1 MNICV
6 FVLYSTLRSIR
17 RDQQYRTLLSQFNI
31 SEADIQLLDTHSTD
45 SHPFID
51 LTVPNILTPTTS
63 TAPSVSVPSADI
75 DTNGIHSTHSIQTQQ
90 PVPSTPIKG
99 PQTGINTPLPSSS
112 TTAAAARANSCVI
125 SNNNTTN
132 NGNNSNTQRVHT
144 REEPSEMATPVTN
157 HIGIAQ
163 RNNRDDPYLTTTTTH
178 TPTPTSTAI
187 TTHTLNKS
195 HSHTGATLTTTPL
208 TQKQG
213 PKPEKSVDQK
223 ALKSSQSERIL
234 SLQTPY
240 NTNSNNSNNNDNIDS
255 RETTPMI
262 NISKQV
268 WVNTP
273 EPNNNLNNKSS
284 NNNNNISTTPT
295 TTNMANN
302 IESKRLFS
310 STAETLFAAAPETP
324 KSTSAASVHTE
335 LDTHAPQS
343 KLSTNTSNMSSNQS
357 INGSSSNSRRI
368 SNASDITVQQY
379 QHQQQPYPSTVPVT
393 PDIPTRRPETYH
405 ALKLS
410 STTSVD
416 VNSTASTAEVFNKSN
431 HTSSATTAAMSLSTS
446 TRPIDRTSS
455 NTASLPFKT
464 SKTATSTTSTLHT
477 PSSATTTAT
486 NQPSKNTTSFST
498 SSHLAVESLLFHTSD
513 YHVKPIVD
521 NRLIE
526 TIQIPP
532 LKQHNTTT
540 TSTTT
545 NNTTYNN
552 TNNNCSIKLNYPIFS
567 SETLSNMSYDDIST
581 HIMCIYKQLSK
592 CTPTSAAMR
601 TVSSGI
607 SGHNSYQTN
616 QLNERCYILTYL
628 LSLSSIKDVANTVV
642 NSHLLGCLLRSIQQT
657 HPTSSSSSY
666 STSNNTTTNN
676 TSNGHNNS
684 NTNNSNSASRIPT
697 AVSSTNQLSTQYTL
711 ITECRHLA
719 ATILAYVIRFA
730 TYIPILH
737 NRDDHIVS
745 SIVPILLLS
754 EGRSV
759 ADVKLRRR
767 LMAALGELSFYI
779 SSQDITT
786 TTTAVGGSATSA
798 ASAKETTVTPTTS
811 KLTSS
816 SSQQHQPY
824 SDKSDRTD
832 KSTKVSIPASH
843 LSQEGEKEKEKEKEV
858 VWSIH
863 SSVVEAFEAV
873 LCEEGGGDEVT
884 LHYACKVSLYTT
896 TSAYRHIQT
905 IIVCYVYVQYTRML

>member
-1 MNICV
+1 M
-6 FVLYSTLRSIR
+6 LYSTLKSIR

-45 SHPFID
+45 SHSFID
-51 LTVPNILTPTTS
+51 LTVPNPLTPTTS

-75 DTNGIHSTHSIQTQQ
+75 DTSGIHSTHSIQTQQ

-112 TTAAAARANSCVI
+112 TTAAAARANSSVI
-125 SNNNTTN
+125 SNNSTTN

-163 RNNRDDPYLTTTTTH
+163 RNNRDDPCSTTTTH
-178 TPTPTSTAI
+178 PTPTTPTAFA
-187 TTHTLNKS
+187 HTLNKS
-195 HSHTGATLTTTPL
+195 HSHTGATLITTPTPL

-213 PKPEKSVDQK
+213 PKPEKTVDQK

-234 SLQTPY
+234 SLHTPY
-240 NTNSNNSNNNDNIDS
+240 NTNSNNSNNNDSNSSGIDS

-273 EPNNNLNNKSS
+273 ES
-284 NNNNNISTTPT
+284 NSIIGNIISNTTPVT
-295 TTNMANN
+295 TNN

-310 STAETLFAAAPETP
+310 STAETLFTVTPETS

-343 KLSTNTSNMSSNQS
+343 KLSTNSSNMSSNQS
-357 INGSSSNSRRI
+357 INGASSNNRRI
-368 SNASDITVQQY
+368 SSASDITVQQY
-379 QHQQQPYPSTVPVT
+379 QHQQQPYLSAVPVT

-477 PSSATTTAT
+477 PSSATPTTT

-592 CTPTSAAMR
+592 YTPTSAAMR

-657 HPTSSSSSY
+657 PPTSSLTPTNTSANYSSNH
-666 STSNNTTTNN
+666 NNTN
-676 TSNGHNNS
+676 SNG
-684 NTNNSNSASRIPT
+684 NSNSTSRIPT

-759 ADVKLRRR
+759 SDVKLRRR

-786 TTTAVGGSATSA
+786 TTAAAGATSA
-798 ASAKETTVTPTTS
+798 GGAAKETTVVTPTTS

-816 SSQQHQPY
+816 SSQQQPY
-824 SDKSDRTD
+824 SDKSDRSD
-832 KSTKVSIPASH
+832 KSTKVSATTSH
-843 LSQEGEKEKEKEKEV
+843 LSPEGEKEKEKEV

-896 TSAYRHIQT
+896 RLLAT
-905 IIVCYVYVQYTRML
+905 VYSIH

>member
-1 MNICV
+1 MNIYL
-6 FVLYSTLRSIR
+6 FVSFSTLKSIR
-17 RDQQYRTLLSQFNI
+17 RDQQYRTLLSQYNI
-31 SEADIQLLDTHSTD
+31 SDVDILLLDKHSSD
-45 SHPFID
+45 SHSFTD
-51 LTVPNILTPTTS
+51 LTVPNPLTPLTPTTPP
-63 TAPSVSVPSADI
+63 TAPIQSANI
-75 DTNGIHSTHSIQTQQ
+75 DTTSIHNVHSMITQ
-90 PVPSTPIKG
+90 PVPSTPVKG

-112 TTAAAARANSCVI
+112 TTAAAAAARANTSMINNSI
-125 SNNNTTN
+125 SNNNSSE
-132 NGNNSNTQRVHT
+132 SNTQRVYV

-163 RNNRDDPYLTTTTTH
+163 RNNRDDNYSTSSTTTH
-178 TPTPTSTAI
+178 TTTPTTTTNS
-187 TTHTLNKS
+187 THTLNKS
-195 HSHTGATLTTTPL
+195 HSHTGVTLITTPL

-213 PKPEKSVDQK
+213 PKPEKTVDQK

-234 SLQTPY
+234 SLHTPY
-240 NTNSNNSNNNDNIDS
+240 NNSSNKNVSDTNSNNTDNIDS
-255 RETTPMI
+255 RGTTPMI

-273 EPNNNLNNKSS
+273 ESNYNNNNKST
-284 NNNNNISTTPT
+284 NNNGNNSTTPPT
-295 TTNMANN
+295 SNTTNNN
-302 IESKRLFS
+302 ESKRLFS
-310 STAETLFAAAPETP
+310 SAAETLFTAAPETP
-324 KSTSAASVHTE
+324 KSTSASVHTE
-335 LDTHAPQS
+335 LETHAPQS
-343 KLSTNTSNMSSNQS
+343 KILNNSSN
-357 INGSSSNSRRI
+357 NRRI

-379 QHQQQPYPSTVPVT
+379 QHQQQPYPSAIPLT

-405 ALKLS
+405 ALKSS
-410 STTSVD
+410 STASVD
-416 VNSTASTAEVFNKSN
+416 VNSTASTAEVYNKPN
-431 HTSSATTAAMSLSTS
+431 QTSSNTTAALSLSTS

-455 NTASLPFKT
+455 NTTSIPSKT
-464 SKTATSTTSTLHT
+464 SKTATTSTTSTLHT
-477 PSSATTTAT
+477 PSSATTTT
-486 NQPSKNTTSFST
+486 TTQPSKNTPSFTTSAP
-498 SSHLAVESLLFHTSD
+498 LAVESLLFHTSD

-532 LKQHNTTT
+532 LKQYTT

-545 NNTTYNN
+545 NNSNSN
-552 TNNNCSIKLNYPIFS
+552 SIVKLNYPIFS

-657 HPTSSSSSY
+657 PPVSSLTPTS
-666 STSNNTTTNN
+666 TPTNTTANN
-676 TSNGHNNS
+676 KTSNGHNN
-684 NTNNSNSASRIPT
+684 NNNNNSASRIPT

-719 ATILAYVIRFA
+719 ATILAYAIRFA

-737 NRDDHIVS
+737 NRDDHIIS
-745 SIVPILLLS
+745 SIVPVILS
-754 EGRSV
+754 NEGRSV
-759 ADVKLRRR
+759 SDVKLRRR

-779 SSQDITT
+779 SSQEL
-786 TTTAVGGSATSA
+786 TTTAVGGGATSA
-798 ASAKETTVTPTTS
+798 GGSTAKETTVTPTTS

-816 SSQQHQPY
+816 SSSQQQQQQQQQPY

-832 KSTKVSIPASH
+832 KSTKVSATTSN
-843 LSQEGEKEKEKEKEV
+843 LSPEGGKEKEKEV

-863 SSVVEAFEAV
+863 SSVVDAFEAV

-884 LHYACKVSLYTT
+884 LHYACKVSHVLHGLLPCTAYTN
-896 TSAYRHIQT
+896 
-905 IIVCYVYVQYTRML
+905 IVL

>member
-1 MNICV
+1 MNIYV
-6 FVLYSTLRSIR
+6 LVLYSTLKSIR
-17 RDQQYRTLLSQFNI
+17 RDQQYRALLSQFNI
-31 SEADIQLLDTHSTD
+31 SEADIQLLDKHSSD
-45 SHPFID
+45 SHSSPD
-51 LTVPNILTPTTS
+51 LTVPNPLTSLTPT
-63 TAPSVSVPSADI
+63 APLQSADLG
-75 DTNGIHSTHSIQTQQ
+75 TSSIHNIHSIQTQQ

-112 TTAAAARANSCVI
+112 TTAAAARANTSI
-125 SNNNTTN
+125 IGDNNRNSNSYT
-132 NGNNSNTQRVHT
+132 NSNTQRVYV

-163 RNNRDDPYLTTTTTH
+163 RNNRDDAYSTTTTH
-178 TPTPTSTAI
+178 TTTPHTATPTA

-195 HSHTGATLTTTPL
+195 HSHTGATLITTPL

-213 PKPEKSVDQK
+213 TKPEKTVDQK
-223 ALKSSQSERIL
+223 ILKSSQSERIL
-234 SLQTPY
+234 SLHTPY
-240 NTNSNNSNNNDNIDS
+240 NNNNNSSGIDS

-262 NISKQV
+262 NVSKQV

-273 EPNNNLNNKSS
+273 ESNSVTVNNSTTHTTTTIRTNNN
-284 NNNNNISTTPT
+284 
-295 TTNMANN
+295 
-302 IESKRLFS
+302 ESKRLFS

-343 KLSTNTSNMSSNQS
+343 KLSTNTSNMSSNKS
-357 INGSSSNSRRI
+357 TSSGSSSNNIRRI
-368 SNASDITVQQY
+368 SNASDLTVQQY
-379 QHQQQPYPSTVPVT
+379 QQPYPSAVPVT

-410 STTSVD
+410 STASVD
-416 VNSTASTAEVFNKSN
+416 INSTASTAEVYNKSN
-431 HTSSATTAAMSLSTS
+431 HTSATTAAMSLSTS

-455 NTASLPFKT
+455 NTTSLP

-477 PSSATTTAT
+477 PSSATPTTT
-486 NQPSKNTTSFST
+486 NLPSKNTTSFST
-498 SSHLAVESLLFHTSD
+498 STPLAIESLLFHSSD

-526 TIQIPP
+526 IIQIPP
-532 LKQHNTTT
+532 LKKYTTTNTNTTT
-540 TSTTT
+540 S
-545 NNTTYNN
+545 NSN
-552 TNNNCSIKLNYPIFS
+552 SMVKLNYPIFS

-657 HPTSSSSSY
+657 PPVSSLTPTSTTY
-666 STSNNTTTNN
+666 NTNTTTNN
-676 TSNGHNNS
+676 NSNNS
-684 NTNNSNSASRIPT
+684 NNNSNSMSRIPT

-759 ADVKLRRR
+759 SDVKLRRR

-786 TTTAVGGSATSA
+786 SAEGATSAGGATSAVDGTSA
-798 ASAKETTVTPTTS
+798 ASAKETTVTPITS

-816 SSQQHQPY
+816 SSQQQPY
-824 SDKSDRTD
+824 SDKSDRSD
-832 KSTKVSIPASH
+832 KSTKVSATASNM
-843 LSQEGEKEKEKEKEV
+843 SPEGEMEKEREV

-873 LCEEGGGDEVT
+873 LCEEGGGDEVS
-884 LHYACKVSLYTT
+884 LHYACKVSLHCYGCVLSCTAYTN
-896 TSAYRHIQT
+896 T
-905 IIVCYVYVQYTRML
+905 IV